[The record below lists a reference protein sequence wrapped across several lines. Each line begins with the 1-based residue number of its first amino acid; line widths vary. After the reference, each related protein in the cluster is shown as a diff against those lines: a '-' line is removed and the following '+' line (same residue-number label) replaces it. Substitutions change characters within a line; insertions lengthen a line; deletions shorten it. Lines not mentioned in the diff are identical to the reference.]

1 MTSLPI
7 RTLTAAALSLG
18 LLAPAAPALATD
30 LPAGAVVAAPLQNIS
45 LDLVDPAQIET
56 AHSPTT
62 AATVETPSRSTRA
75 ALPDDNEIVEMP
87 DAALRS
93 AVIAQVGGGS
103 TLTRGSIRRLQA
115 LKAPNSGIADLT
127 GLEYASQLSIVD
139 LSRNPITTLEPLR
152 GLSTI
157 RQLNVSSTLITD
169 ISAVA
174 TMPDINYLQFNWTEV
189 SDLEPVRD
197 KIQLWRIELAATRVS
212 DLDPVR
218 GLINMSELYFQ
229 ETPVSDLSPLQQL
242 DKLYTLSAPNTEISD
257 LSPVAGLPRLAI
269 VNVNGAR
276 VSDLSMVN
284 TWPGLRQVGFLNQRV
299 AGFPVVSS
307 RTESTYRTTQAV
319 TAPFR
324 MLEDVVLTAGGDAT
338 TTAEGL
344 TLWEHIAEDATELTA
359 TVSGDPLPGSGA
371 TYSALLSYPLTRADF
386 TNGDLPTATV
396 GTAYSFQFTVDSGFE
411 DGPFTLT
418 GGSIPG
424 LELAEDG
431 VLAGT
436 PAEDGTFTLDVRRT
450 DAFGNMI
457 DQSYAV
463 TVDAATVVPP
473 VDPPVTPPVDPPVIP
488 PVVPPVDPPV
498 GPPTSP
504 TISNTLK
511 PTVAG
516 AAALA
521 TTGAPSLP
529 VGLTIGFLAILILG
543 GGALVLAPKRRNQA
557 DGTSE

>member
-1 MTSLPI
+1 MTSLKI
-7 RTLTAAALSLG
+7 QTLTAAALTLG
-18 LLAPAAPALATD
+18 LLAPAAPAFASD
-30 LPAGAVVAAPLQNIS
+30 PLPGAPIAAPLANIS
-45 LDLVDPAQIET
+45 LDEVDPAQIKSVILPEP
-56 AHSPTT
+56 ASVQSPS
-62 AATVETPSRSTRA
+62 ARTV
-75 ALPDDNEIVEMP
+75 LPDDNKIVNMP

-103 TLTRGSIRRLQA
+103 TLTRGALRKLQV
-115 LKAPNSGIADLT
+115 LRSPNTGIADLT
-127 GLEYASQLSIVD
+127 GLEYASQLDLVD
-139 LSRNPITTLEPLR
+139 LSRNNITSLEPLR
-152 GLSTI
+152 GLSAI
-157 RQLNVSSTLITD
+157 RHLNVSSTLITD
-169 ISAVA
+169 ISAVS
-174 TMPDINYLQFNWTEV
+174 TMSEITYLQCNWTDV
-189 SDLEPVRD
+189 ADIEPLRD
-197 KIQLWRIELAATRVS
+197 KTQLWRIELAGTQVS
-212 DLDPVR
+212 NLDPVR
-218 GLINMSELYFQ
+218 DLVNMIDLYL
-229 ETPVSDLSPLQQL
+229 EATPVSDISPLRGL
-242 DKLYTLSAPNTEISD
+242 VGLYTLSAPDTEISD
-257 LSPVAGLPRLAI
+257 LRPVAGLPRLQI

-276 VSDLSMVN
+276 VSDLSMLD
-284 TWPGLRQVGFLNQRV
+284 TWPNLQQVGFQNQRV
-299 AGFPVVSS
+299 TGFPVVSS
-307 RTESTYRTTQAV
+307 RTESTYRTTRAA

-386 TNGDLPTATV
+386 TNGDLPAATV

-411 DGPFTLT
+411 DGPFTLI
-418 GGSIPG
+418 GGAIPG
-424 LELAEDG
+424 LELTEDG

-457 DQSYAV
+457 DRSYAV
-463 TVDAATVVPP
+463 TVAAATVVPP
-473 VDPPVTPPVDPPVIP
+473 VDPPVTPPVDPPVTT

-498 GPPTSP
+498 APPTSP

-511 PTVAG
+511 PTVSG

-529 VGLTIGFLAILILG
+529 VGLTIGFLALLILG
-543 GGALVLAPKRRNQA
+543 GGALALAPKRRNQA